1 MKKKLICA
9 AFLAAGFICWSKLS
23 DSKKRF
29 YKDLLR
35 QVPYLIPRYFV

>member
-1 MKKKLICA
+1 MMKKIIYAAAVAGAVICYT
-9 AFLAAGFICWSKLS
+9 KLS

-29 YKDLLR
+29 YKGLIR